1 MILQSSS
8 HSKHGMEMLHTLARS
23 LGIVWLF
30 ILCTGAAYGADSYNP
45 SSHQLTIPTIVVG
58 STTYLNMVVTVG
70 GILGGPSGTTP
81 NGSGDIFNPLDG
93 QLSIPAVTVGNAT
106 FYNVVASITSLVSI
120 GSVTA
125 ADSYGETV
133 LSIPAVQVVGG
144 SIYNNVTITVGSIVG
159 LAGGMPMVARDEYDP
174 ATGEL
179 TVPVVQVGSK
189 IYTNATVTVGR
200 IVSIGGVATNT
211 ACPARGEEGVLADRS
226 LAFFARGFDGAG
238 HPLAF
243 AGSATPDGTGRIK
256 TAELDF
262 NGLTDGPRHF
272 APAQLSGSYALGS
285 DGRGCIGLSIAGA
298 AVGVPRSLLLYFSA
312 NAAGTGGR
320 IVEFD
325 DSTGTGNVASGM
337 LALQSPAAF
346 SAAPGPSYAF
356 GLGGWD
362 AAADRVALAG
372 SFATGTPSQ
381 GAIPIT
387 SGFADM
393 DLGFGS
399 TGELSGATGS
409 IAEVSTSDGRAVAS
423 ITIPNPNGGTYA
435 FDFVVY
441 VVNQSQWFLIGADLP
456 SATTPYLTSGQ
467 AIASSSNYG
476 AGPLNGAYMFAM
488 AGYDAFS
495 AGNDSTIGVFQAV
508 SAGTVSNA
516 TFFENDSGNYISAA
530 GLTGVYSVDTINAS
544 AGRVDISGIA
554 NADVIAYLCNP
565 LGSHQI
571 VGFAL
576 GTNGSNSLGELV
588 LQTTEVPSYTI
599 ASLNGSF
606 TFGSVEDPDNSNAN
620 YSGSFQFSGT
630 DAYVFVNDVS
640 ITNFADPPYL
650 QPALTGNE
658 PYSINPDGTGTINGP
673 GFATVTNGEQAF
685 AIPTAVDGLLYVLQH

>member
-1 MILQSSS
+1 
-8 HSKHGMEMLHTLARS
+8 MEMLHKHAARS
-23 LGIVWLF
+23 LKIAWLF

-45 SSHQLTIPTIVVG
+45 SSQQLTIPTIVIG
-58 STTYLNMVVTVG
+58 STTYLNMVLTVG
-70 GILGGPSGTTP
+70 SILGGPSGTTP
-81 NGSGDIFNPLDG
+81 NGSGDIYNPLNG
-93 QLSIPAVTVGNAT
+93 QLSIPAVMVGDAT
-106 FYNVVASITSLVSI
+106 YYNVIASVTNLVSI

-125 ADSYGETV
+125 ADTYGGTE
-133 LSIPAVQVVGG
+133 LSIPSVQIVGG
-144 SIYNNVTITVGSIVG
+144 SIYNNVTITVGSIVN
-159 LAGGMPMVARDEYDP
+159 LAGGMPTVARDEYNP
-174 ATGEL
+174 ASGEL
-179 TVPVVQVGSK
+179 TVPVVQFGGK

-200 IVSIGGVATNT
+200 VVSIGGVATNT
-211 ACPARGEEGVLADRS
+211 ACAARGEEGVIADQP

-238 HPLAF
+238 HPLVF
-243 AGSATPDGTGRIK
+243 AGSATPDGAGKIK

-262 NGLTDGPRHF
+262 NGITDGPRHV

-312 NAAGTGGR
+312 NATGKGGR

-337 LALQSPAAF
+337 IALQSPAAF

-356 GLGGWD
+356 GLAGWD
-362 AAADRVALAG
+362 LVADRVAMAG

-381 GAIPIT
+381 GAIPIA
-387 SGFADM
+387 SGFADI
-393 DLGFGS
+393 DVGIGS
-399 TGELSGATGS
+399 TGELPGATGS
-409 IAEVSTSDGRAVAS
+409 IAGISTLDGRAVAS
-423 ITIPNPNGGTYA
+423 LTIPNPNGGSYA

-467 AIASSSNYG
+467 VIASSSNYG

-495 AGNDSTIGVFQAV
+495 AGNDSTIGVFQA
-508 SAGTVSNA
+508 ANTGTVSNA
-516 TFFENDSGNYISAA
+516 AFFENDSGNYQSAI
-530 GLTGVYSVDTINAS
+530 GLTGLYSVDTINAS
-544 AGRVDISGIA
+544 AGRVDITGIA
-554 NADVIAYLCNP
+554 NGDVIVYLCNP

-576 GTNGSNSLGELV
+576 RTDGSNSLGELV
-588 LQTTEVPSYTI
+588 LQSAVVPSYTN
-599 ASLNGSF
+599 AALNGSF

-620 YSGSFQFSGT
+620 YSGNFQFAGT
-630 DAYVFVNDVS
+630 GTYGFVYDVNV
-640 ITNFADPPYL
+640 TNFADPPYL

-658 PYSINPDGTGTINGP
+658 PYSIDPDGTGTINGP

-685 AIPTAVDGLLYVLQH
+685 VIPTAVDGLLYVLQQ